1 MSINESSYL
10 ISIFYYICLSLF
22 PYICIYL
29 YMSSSAAGT
38 AVRFEP
44 GETKTITLVDIGG
57 DRVIRGGNGLC
68 NGPVDPLQLPH
79 IYNKLINQGFLDST
93 TPLGDSDTSINK
105 RRKLDV
111 NTYTKIQS
119 DLHQRSDYSSG
130 APFSVPRTLYSR
142 MYGPTTGDIVRLA
155 DTELYIRVEKDLTVY
170 GDECELCQS

>member
-1 MSINESSYL
+1 MYTYKRFTYVNVIIIYV
-10 ISIFYYICLSLF
+10 YSL
-22 PYICIYL
+22 Y
-29 YMSSSAAGT
+29 SAAGT

-44 GETKTITLVDIGG
+44 GETKTITLVDIGV
-57 DRVIRGGNGLC
+57 DRVIRGGNALC

-93 TPLGDSDTSINK
+93 TPLGDSDSSINK

-111 NTYTKIQS
+111 NTYTKIQN
-119 DLHQRSDYSSG
+119 DLQQRSDKSSA

-170 GDECELCQS
+170 GDECELSVTYMIRYMYEYV